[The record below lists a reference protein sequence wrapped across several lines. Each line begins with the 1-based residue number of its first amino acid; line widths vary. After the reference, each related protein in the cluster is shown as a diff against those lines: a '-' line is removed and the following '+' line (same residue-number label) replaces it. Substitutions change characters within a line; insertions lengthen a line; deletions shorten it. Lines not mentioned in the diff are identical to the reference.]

1 MSWPGSILRP
11 RTQHPILSIANG
23 VVVDLPTPSNINYYW
38 NFGSLLGFC
47 LVVQLITGI
56 FLAMHYC
63 PDVSL
68 AFDSISHILRDVNYG
83 FMLKYI
89 HANGASLFFLCVY
102 IHMARGLYYGSYMKV
117 EVWSIGVVIYLVM
130 MLTAFLGYVLP
141 WGQMSFWGATVIT
154 NFCSAIPYVGIDI
167 VQWIW
172 GGFSVSNATLARFF
186 SLHYLFPF
194 LIVGL
199 SLLHIIALHAAGS
212 NNPVGVDSDMDKV
225 TFHVYYTYKDLLGI
239 VVLSA
244 FLVIL
249 SYFAPNLLGD
259 PENFIQANPLV
270 TPVHI
275 QPEWYFLFAYAI
287 LRSIPNKLGGVLAM
301 VFSILVLLLL
311 PFIHTSRLRA
321 LTFRPLGKI
330 AFWFLVADF
339 MLLTWLGANPVEE
352 PYIVVGQYASLLYFS
367 YFLVVVPLLGNLEH
381 YLLSLPQNKL

>member
-1 MSWPGSILRP
+1 MLRI
-11 RTQHPILSIANG
+11 RTQHPILSIVNG
-23 VVVDLPTPSNINYYW
+23 IVIDLPSPSNISYHW
-38 NFGSLLGFC
+38 NFGSLLGLC
-47 LVVQLITGI
+47 LAIQLITGI

-83 FMLKYI
+83 FMLKYF

-102 IHMARGLYYGSYMKV
+102 MHMGRGLYYGSYMKMD
-117 EVWSIGVVIYLVM
+117 VWNIGVIIYLVM

-154 NFCSAIPYVGIDI
+154 NFCSAIPYVGTDV

-172 GGFSVSNATLARFF
+172 GGFSVSNATLNRFF

-199 SLLHIIALHAAGS
+199 GLLHVISLHTAGS
-212 NNPVGVDSDMDKV
+212 NNPLGIDSNIDKV
-225 TFHVYYTYKDLLGI
+225 PFHVYYTYKDLFGMM
-239 VVLSA
+239 VLSTI
-244 FLVIL
+244 LVIIC
-249 SYFAPNLLGD
+249 YFMPNVLGD

-287 LRSIPNKLGGVLAM
+287 LRAIPNKLGGVLAL
-301 VFSILVLLLL
+301 VFSILVLFLL
-311 PFIHTSRLRA
+311 PFIHSSKLRA
-321 LTFRPLGKI
+321 LTFRPLGKL

-339 MLLTWLGANPVEE
+339 ILLTWLGANPVEE
-352 PYIVVGQYASLLYFS
+352 PYVMVGQFASVFYFL
-367 YFLVVVPLLGNLEH
+367 YFLVLNPLFGWVESICIGQTHLMGTR
-381 YLLSLPQNKL
+381 S

>member
-1 MSWPGSILRP
+1 MESPSKMLRI
-11 RTQHPILSIANG
+11 RTQHPLISIVNG
-23 VVVDLPTPSNINYYW
+23 IVVDLPTPSNISYLW
-38 NFGSLLGFC
+38 NFGSLLGAC
-47 LVVQLITGI
+47 LVIQLMTGI

-63 PDVSL
+63 PDL
-68 AFDSISHILRDVNYG
+68 AFDSVSHILRDVNYG

-102 IHMARGLYYGSYMKV
+102 IHIGRGLYYGSYMKV
-117 EVWSIGVVIYLVM
+117 DVWNIGVIIYLIM

-154 NFCSAIPYVGIDI
+154 NFCSAIPYVGTDI

-172 GGFSVSNATLARFF
+172 GGFSISNATLNRFY

-199 SLLHIIALHAAGS
+199 AVLHIISLHTDGS
-212 NNPVGVDSDMDKV
+212 NNPLGISSNIDKV
-225 TFHVYYTYKDLLGI
+225 TFHVYYIYKDLFGILVLGVI
-239 VVLSA
+239 
-244 FLVIL
+244 LVII
-249 SYFAPNLLGD
+249 SYFMPNVLGD

-287 LRSIPNKLGGVLAM
+287 LRAVPNKLGGVLAL
-301 VFSILVLLLL
+301 VASILVLFLL
-311 PFIHTSRLRA
+311 PFIHTSKLRA
-321 LTFRPLGKI
+321 LTFRPLGKL

-339 MLLTWLGANPVEE
+339 ILLTWLGANPVEE
-352 PYIVVGQYASLLYFS
+352 PYVIVGQLASLS
-367 YFLVVVPLLGNLEH
+367 YFGYFALVPILGWGENLLMYYKACPPFN
-381 YLLSLPQNKL
+381 